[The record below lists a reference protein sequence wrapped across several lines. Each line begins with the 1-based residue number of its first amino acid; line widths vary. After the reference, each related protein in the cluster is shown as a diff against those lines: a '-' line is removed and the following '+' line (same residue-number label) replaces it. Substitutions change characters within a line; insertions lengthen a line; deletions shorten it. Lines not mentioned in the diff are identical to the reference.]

1 MKILH
6 TAEVELEDLV
16 DDIAHQS
23 AIADIKQFILQ
34 LDRRIADADFTA
46 DLVKT
51 LITDLKRDLSLE
63 EIEQLLALRE

>member
-16 DDIAHQS
+16 DDIAQQS
-23 AIADIKQFILQ
+23 AVADIKQFILQ